1 MTNSMVVLQEY
12 LVWLVP
18 LRFLPLFCLHE
29 NLSGT
34 DAWVFMVRFPSVT
47 NQLHQGRVRLMYRKH
62 LKIISSTAPL

>member
-1 MTNSMVVLQEY
+1 MTNSTVVLQEY

-47 NQLHQGRVRLMYRKH
+47 NQLHQGRAKADVQKT
-62 LKIISSTAPL
+62 LKNY